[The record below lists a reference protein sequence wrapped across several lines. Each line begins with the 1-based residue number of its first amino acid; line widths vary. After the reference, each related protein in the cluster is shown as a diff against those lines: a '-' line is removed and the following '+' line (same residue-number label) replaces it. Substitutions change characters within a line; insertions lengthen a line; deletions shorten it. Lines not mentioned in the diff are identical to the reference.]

1 MLKAAQ
7 EARADGED
15 VIIGY
20 LEPHDRPDTLK
31 MAEGL
36 PVLPLKNI
44 DYKRHHIKR
53 I

>member
-31 MAEGL
+31 MAEGFL
-36 PVLPLKNI
+36 YCRLKI
-44 DYKRHHIKR
+44 
-53 I
+53 